1 VRECSHGDRSRA
13 GEGAPA
19 VSPGSWLA
27 AEHRLQRVDPVDRLE
42 WLDPV
47 DRVERVDL
55 VDRIGGLCRV
65 GILGVF
71 GRERLLGL
79 VRGLLAVGPR
89 IQAVR
94 VWLAASRPSSL
105 TEVSRILNF
114 CTLPVTVMGN
124 ASVTRT

>member
-27 AEHRLQRVDPVDRLE
+27 AEHRFQRVDPVDRLE
-42 WLDPV
+42 RVDPVDRFQRVDPV
-47 DRVERVDL
+47 DRVGVL
-55 VDRIGGLCRV
+55 NRV
-65 GILGVF
+65 GVLGVL

-79 VRGLLAVGPR
+79 VRGFLAVRPG

-124 ASVTRT
+124 APVTRT